1 MDKLDLILDDIRT
14 KAKHI
19 KVIDHLRSFTSG
31 DIREHYNVILETELF
46 SLTREIDRFKLAV
59 CESVCQMNSPALN
72 YGSIFPT
79 EGRIN
84 PA

>member
-1 MDKLDLILDDIRT
+1 MQKLDGILDEVRL

-19 KVIDHLRSFTSG
+19 SVVDFLRSTTSG
-31 DIREHYNVILETELF
+31 DIREHYNVIIETELF
-46 SLTREIDRFKLAV
+46 GLHRMIDRFKLAV
-59 CESVCQMNSPALN
+59 CEAVCALNSPALN